1 METDHEELVCQF
13 FKSMHSWALFG
24 SRGSEGEGEGGRN
37 AMKPEMTDT
46 FGFFSLS
53 YVICKQS
60 K

>member
-1 METDHEELVCQF
+1 METDHEELVCHF
-13 FKSMHSWALFG
+13 FKSMHSQALLG
-24 SRGSEGEGEGGRN
+24 SQGSEGERKEGRN

-53 YVICKQS
+53 YVTCKQS